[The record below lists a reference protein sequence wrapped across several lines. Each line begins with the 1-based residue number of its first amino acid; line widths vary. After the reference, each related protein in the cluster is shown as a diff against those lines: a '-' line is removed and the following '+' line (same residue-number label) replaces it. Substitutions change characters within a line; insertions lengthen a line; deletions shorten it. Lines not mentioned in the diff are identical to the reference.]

1 MNRWFLVNVV
11 GEDHPGIAAQVS
23 SVLSAA
29 GMNVVNIGSDVDG
42 TGEKPVYIMIING
55 YAEGGM
61 QKMARTPEP
70 VRLTGIEVRLSAI
83 GAHRG

>member
-42 TGEKPVYIMIING
+42 TGEKPVYIMIIDG
-55 YAEGGM
+55 YAEGVDGHR
-61 QKMARTPEP
+61 A
-70 VRLTGIEVRLSAI
+70 VRLNFLPLFFDA
-83 GAHRG
+83 